1 MRRRNRTVLRSKLKE
16 SLKSVLPITVIVFA
30 VCFTFISIPTEL
42 LAAFA
47 VGAVMLFVG
56 MALFN
61 LGADRAMSPVGEEIG
76 SSITK
81 TRKLWFI
88 ILVCFLVGTAV
99 TVSEPDL
106 QVLAGQIPAVENSYV
121 IIISVAVGVGIFL
134 VVAMLRILFGLKL
147 SHMLIFFYAVVFILS
162 IFVPDDFLAVAF
174 DAGGVTT
181 GPMTVPF
188 IMALGAGV
196 ASIREDGNAESDS
209 FGLVAL
215 SSVGPII
222 TVMILGIIYGG
233 EGAEYV
239 SEEIAD
245 MSESKLLAG
254 AFLSEIPAEMLDVA
268 KALLP
273 IMLLFLVFQ
282 IFRLRLERG
291 AVIRILIGF
300 VYTYVGLVL
309 FLTGVNVGF
318 SPVGTYIGE
327 ALGSLSNNWIVVPIG
342 MIIGYFVVSA
352 EPAVHVLNK
361 QVYEM
366 TSGTIPKD
374 SLSTSLSISVALSVG
389 LSMLRIILDI
399 PIMYFLLA
407 GYIIALALTF
417 VTPPI
422 FTAIAFDSG
431 GVASGPMTATFLLP
445 MSIGVCSAVGGD
457 VVTDAFGII
466 AMVAM
471 TPLITIQLLGIYHKF
486 KSKRNNDRLPDDE
499 ITGEGEIIEMKI
511 VNETADEAAN
521 EGETTE

>member
-1 MRRRNRTVLRSKLKE
+1 MRRRNRTVLRSKLTE

-61 LGADRAMSPVGEEIG
+61 LGADRAMTPVGEEIG

-81 TRKLWFI
+81 TRRLWFI
-88 ILVCFLVGTAV
+88 ILVCFLVGMAV

-147 SHMLIFFYAVVFILS
+147 SYMLIFFYAVVFILS

-196 ASIREDGNAESDS
+196 ASIREDDNAESDS

-239 SEEIAD
+239 SDEIAD
-245 MSESKLLAG
+245 MSESKL
-254 AFLSEIPAEMLDVA
+254 
-268 KALLP
+268 
-273 IMLLFLVFQ
+273 
-282 IFRLRLERG
+282 
-291 AVIRILIGF
+291 
-300 VYTYVGLVL
+300 
-309 FLTGVNVGF
+309 
-318 SPVGTYIGE
+318 
-327 ALGSLSNNWIVVPIG
+327 
-342 MIIGYFVVSA
+342 
-352 EPAVHVLNK
+352 
-361 QVYEM
+361 
-366 TSGTIPKD
+366 
-374 SLSTSLSISVALSVG
+374 
-389 LSMLRIILDI
+389 
-399 PIMYFLLA
+399 
-407 GYIIALALTF
+407 
-417 VTPPI
+417 
-422 FTAIAFDSG
+422 
-431 GVASGPMTATFLLP
+431 
-445 MSIGVCSAVGGD
+445 
-457 VVTDAFGII
+457 
-466 AMVAM
+466 
-471 TPLITIQLLGIYHKF
+471 
-486 KSKRNNDRLPDDE
+486 
-499 ITGEGEIIEMKI
+499 
-511 VNETADEAAN
+511 
-521 EGETTE
+521 